1 MQAFINHFIKLIG
14 KNHLFWGLNPMI
26 FAGAPNRNESSQLIF
41 RNRAFG
47 LHLLGAALFAGM
59 FAALPSPALAQ
70 SSAIGAAARVQNT
83 VSGIVGGRS
92 QALSDGSSVYP
103 NELVKTEADS
113 LAKLTF
119 LDQTNLSVGPSSQVK
134 LDKFVF
140 DPNKSASAV
149 AVSMSTGAFRFVTG
163 NSDPAK
169 FKLTTPA
176 AAIGLRG
183 TILDIN
189 NTATKT
195 IVVLVEG
202 GAQVCARL
210 DPRTGLKTDKPKC
223 TELTQPG
230 DYVVV
235 QNNGVISPALP
246 GGPAVFQFANLCSGG
261 SAEICATFKPTSL
274 TQTASLGGTNLGPI
288 AIGGL
293 AVGLGTLAIVQAN
306 QKSNPLPPPPPPVPL
321 LPQTIN
327 FTGPGNQLLS
337 AGSTALTATATSGL
351 PVSFASVT
359 PGICSVAGASVSFI
373 MGGQCIVTADQP
385 GDSVY
390 AAAPQVVQ
398 SFNITSS
405 TNNINFTSPSTPV
418 PQSSTPVQLF
428 AVADSGDPVI
438 FTSATPVVCVI
449 DGGDPTMVDLLSPGV
464 CTINANDPGNAF
476 YPAAAQVTKS
486 FTVQINSN
494 VITFPTPPDTAQ
506 NDGPVPLNASA
517 TSGTPVTYT
526 SSTPATCSVAG
537 SNAILLAAG
546 PCTIVANELVGNP
559 PNYGPAAPV
568 SQTFQVLP
576 ALPAPTAGNL
586 TVNVPFA
593 SPGVPINLGA
603 LVTGTFSS
611 IAIATA
617 PTHGPTSSLSG
628 FVFTY
633 IPAKPYSGPDSFTY
647 TATGPG
653 GTSAPGTI
661 TINVS
666 SRPDPSLDPDVIG
679 LVRAEVGAMQRFGQA
694 QMDNVNQRLEALH
707 EDDIAP
713 VSNGLNVA
721 TGGALPSGASA
732 LLDGSPAKPKG
743 ASLGIASAFP
753 AANGLAGGGRI
764 QPQFYIWTGGSV
776 SFGNQSAKGLV
787 DNHFTTSGVSVGIDT
802 KFMDGLKGGV
812 AFGFGADRTKV
823 GLAGT
828 RSDGNFY
835 SATAYASWRM
845 LPQTFLD
852 ATFGFG
858 SASFDTRR
866 FIPADSLFVTGKR
879 DGTEI
884 FGSLALTNEQKWGAL
899 KLAPYA
905 RVDLMRIM
913 LGRSTETGSDVWALN
928 YARLNQTSIT
938 GVLGLRAQYPVEM
951 SWGVLTPT
959 SRLEYRHSFDQSF
972 KQVLNYADQP
982 GGPYYTLTGQA
993 RARDTLAVSLGL
1005 QAKTFGN
1012 VTASFDYQVSVAAQK
1027 LQAQTLRALLSV
1039 GF

>member
-1 MQAFINHFIKLIG
+1 MTLSGKSKQLHGLLELYGKSHLRHYVLGATLASAFLA
-14 KNHLFWGLNPMI
+14 
-26 FAGAPNRNESSQLIF
+26 AGAI
-41 RNRAFG
+41 
-47 LHLLGAALFAGM
+47 
-59 FAALPSPALAQ
+59 PALAQ
-70 SSAIGAAARVQNT
+70 SSSIGAAARVQNS

-92 QALSDGSSVYP
+92 QTLSDGSAVFA
-103 NELVKTEADS
+103 NELVKTEADA

-210 DPRTGLKTDKPKC
+210 DPRTGLKADKPKC

-235 QNNGVISPALP
+235 QNNGLISPALP
-246 GGPAVFQFANLCSGG
+246 GGAGVFQFANLCSGG
-261 SAEICATFKPTSL
+261 SAEICATFKPASL
-274 TQTASLGGTNLGPI
+274 TQTAGLPGNLGPI
-288 AIGGL
+288 ALGGL
-293 AVGLGTLAIVQAN
+293 VAGLGTLVIVQAN
-306 QKSNPLPPPPPPVPL
+306 QKNSTPVPPSPPPVPL

-337 AGSTALTATATSGL
+337 AGSAPLTASATSAL
-351 PVSFASVT
+351 PVSFASAT
-359 PGICSVAGASVSFI
+359 PGICSVAGTSVSFL

-385 GDSVY
+385 GDAIY
-390 AAAPQVVQ
+390 APAPQVVQ
-398 SFNITSS
+398 SFNITSA
-405 TNNINFTSPSTPV
+405 TNIINFSALASPV
-418 PQSSTPVQLF
+418 MQSATPVQLV
-428 AVADSGDPVI
+428 ASADSGDPVV

-449 DGGDPTMVDLLSPGV
+449 DGFDPTMVDLLAPGT

-476 YPAAAQVTKS
+476 YPAAAQVTQS
-486 FTVQINSN
+486 FVVQINTN
-494 VITFPTPPDTAQ
+494 VISFAPVPDTPLNA
-506 NDGPVPLNASA
+506 GPVPLTATAS
-517 TSGTPVTYT
+517 SGTPVTFA
-526 SSTPATCSVAG
+526 STTPLVCAVAG
-537 SNAILLAAG
+537 TSVTLIAIGTCGITASE
-546 PCTIVANELVGNP
+546 NVGNP

-568 SQTFQVLP
+568 TTTFQVLP
-576 ALPAPTAGNL
+576 ALPAPVAGNL
-586 TVNVPFA
+586 TVSVPFA

-603 LVTGTFSS
+603 LVTGSFTS
-611 IAIATA
+611 IALATG
-617 PTHGPTSSLSG
+617 PSHGPSSSLSG
-628 FVFTY
+628 TIFTY
-633 IPAKPYSGPDSFTY
+633 IPAPNYSGPDSFTY

-661 TINVS
+661 TINVAA
-666 SRPDPSLDPDVIG
+666 RPNPALDPDVIG

-707 EDDIAP
+707 EDDVAP
-713 VSNGLNVA
+713 VTNGLNVA
-721 TGGALPSGASA
+721 SGETLPASA
-732 LLDGSPAKPKG
+732 SGLVDSSAARPRG
-743 ASLGIASAFP
+743 AALGIASAFP
-753 AANGLAGGGRI
+753 AGGGPGGRGRI

-776 SFGNQSAKGLV
+776 SFGNQSARGLV
-787 DNHFTTSGVSVGIDT
+787 DNRFTTSGVSVGIDT

-812 AFGFGADRTKV
+812 AFGLGSDRTRV
-823 GLAGT
+823 GLSGT
-828 RSDGNFY
+828 RSDSNFY
-835 SATAYASWRM
+835 SATAYASWKM
-845 LPQTFLD
+845 LPQVFLD
-852 ATFGFG
+852 GTAGFG

-866 FIPADSLFVTGKR
+866 FIPAESLFVTGKR

-884 FGSLALTNEQKWGAL
+884 FGSLALTSEQKWGAL

-905 RVDLMRIM
+905 RVDVMRIM
-913 LGRSTETGSDVWALN
+913 LGHSTETGSAIWALN
-928 YARLNQTSIT
+928 YARLNQTSVT
-938 GVLGLRAQYPVEM
+938 GVLGLRGQYPVEM

-959 SRLEYRHSFDQSF
+959 SRLEYRHAFDQSF
-972 KQVLNYADQP
+972 RQVLNYADQTA
-982 GGPYYTLTGQA
+982 GPYYTLTGQA
-993 RARDTLAVSLGL
+993 RSRDLFAAALGL

-1012 VTASFDYQVSVAAQK
+1012 VTASFDWQLGVAAQK
-1027 LQAQTLRALLSV
+1027 VQSQTLRALLSV